1 MKYTALVNDQTF
13 TIEIGHDNRLT
24 VNDEPYQIDFTQ
36 LPAGDVTSLL
46 LNNRSLEAVVA
57 PLGDSWEVLIMGE
70 LYSVQ
75 VQDERTR
82 RLTQARSTARH
93 LDGDATITSPM
104 PGIIVAVLVVEGDE
118 VQKGDK
124 LIILESMKMENELRA
139 PCDGIVGR
147 IHIAAGA
154 SVEKGQILVVIT
166 QHAEEQSSTN

>member
-1 MKYTALVNDQTF
+1 MKYTATVNDEIF
-13 TIEIGHDNRLT
+13 TIEIGHENELI

-57 PLGDSWEVLIMGE
+57 PRDDAWEVLIMGE

-82 RLTQARSTARH
+82 RLSQARSVAHH
-93 LDGDATITSPM
+93 LDGDATVTSPM
-104 PGIIVAVLVVEGDE
+104 PGIIVAVPVVEGDT

-124 LIILESMKMENELRA
+124 LVILESMKMENELRS
-139 PCDGIVGR
+139 PCDGIVT
-147 IHIAAGA
+147 HINVLPGV
-154 SVEKGQILVVIT
+154 SVEKGQVLVVIT
-166 QHAEEQSSTN
+166 QHIEEHPSMN

>member
-1 MKYTALVNDQTF
+1 MKYIATVNDEIF

-36 LPAGDVTSLL
+36 LPAGGVTSLL

-57 PLGDSWEVLIMGE
+57 PLDDAWEVLIMGE

-75 VQDERTR
+75 VQDERMH
-82 RLTQARSTARH
+82 RLSQARSAVHH

-104 PGIIVAVLVVEGDE
+104 PGIIIAVPVVEGDE

-124 LIILESMKMENELRA
+124 LIILESMKMENELRS
-139 PCDGIVGR
+139 PCAGIVSR

-154 SVEKGQILVVIT
+154 SVEKGQVLVVIT
-166 QHAEEQSSTN
+166 QHAEE